1 MKQKKNKKP
10 VKLHVKKNDIVKVL
24 AGEDKGKQGKILYV
38 EPEKQRAI
46 VEGVNIVSKH
56 VRPNA
61 TYPNGT
67 IEKKEAPVHV
77 SNLMVIDPKSN
88 EPTRIGRKEVD
99 GKLMRYSK
107 KSGEVIN

>member
-1 MKQKKNKKP
+1 MTKRKNKVP
-10 VKLHVKKNDIVKVL
+10 GKLHVKKNDIVKVL
-24 AGEDKGKQGKILYV
+24 AGEYKGKQGKVLFV
-38 EPEKQRAI
+38 EPIKQRAI

-56 VRPNA
+56 LRPNA

-67 IEKKEAPVHV
+67 IEKKEASVHI
-77 SNLMVIDPKSN
+77 SNLMVIDPKTN

-107 KSGEVIN
+107 KSGEVIK